1 VKEEILHIVWKYSL
15 LNQFSCYSTDGEKVE
30 VISPGIHNESD
41 AGPDFSSAKIRV
53 GEMVWVGNVE
63 IHIKTSDWYE
73 HLHQFD
79 PSYQNVVLHVVF
91 EDDCGDI
98 EGTKKFPILE
108 LKKCVDLNVWS
119 RISQIEKSKLKIPC
133 SDFIHE
139 VSTLDWIRWQDQ
151 LINERFERKV
161 KEVQLLYKLSDKNW
175 ESVIFQLLSKSLGGT
190 VNKEPFLILSKQ
202 VNLSF
207 LKKHK
212 DRLFVIESILFG
224 MSGML
229 DSDFNDLYPVS
240 LKKEY
245 TFYKAK
251 FSLYEMEGFWWKW
264 LRLRP
269 SSFPTIQL
277 ALLSSLI
284 HNLQD
289 LELLFQVNSFN
300 DFKET
305 IQKNSCLSLYW
316 ENHYKFDLPSKD
328 KTKNWGDDLLKRIF
342 INAVIPYQIAKYI
355 LNGGDDVSDFL
366 RKMDDLKYENNKV
379 IRKWQLLNVPIS
391 TSYESQAMLQL
402 NKEYCSR
409 KKCLNCNIG
418 LRILKHSK
426 YDKTFERNT

>member
-1 VKEEILHIVWKYSL
+1 MKEEILHIVWKYSL
-15 LNQFSCYSTDGEKVE
+15 LNQFNCYSTDGEKVE
-30 VISPGIHNESD
+30 IMSPGIHNESD
-41 AGPDFSSAKIRV
+41 AGPDFSSAKVRV
-53 GEMVWVGNVE
+53 GEMIWVGNVE
-63 IHIKTSDWYE
+63 IHLKTSDWYE
-73 HLHQFD
+73 HLHHFD
-79 PSYQNVVLHVVF
+79 PSYQNVVLHVVY

-98 EGTKKFPILE
+98 EGTKKFPVLE

-119 RISQIEKSKLKIPC
+119 RITQIEKSKSKIPC
-133 SDFIHE
+133 SEFINE
-139 VSTLDWIRWQDQ
+139 VSSLDWIAWQDR
-151 LINERFERKV
+151 LIIERFERKV
-161 KEVQLLYKLSDKNW
+161 KEVQLLYKLSNKNW
-175 ESVIFQLLSKSLGGT
+175 ESVIFQLLAKSLGGT
-190 VNKEPFLILSKQ
+190 VNKEPFLILSRQ

-229 DSDFNDLYPVS
+229 EEDFIDLYPVS

-251 FSLYEMEGFWWKW
+251 FSLYQMEGFWWKW

-284 HNLQD
+284 HNLTD
-289 LELLFQVNSFN
+289 LEFLFRAKS
-300 DFKET
+300 FKEFKII
-305 IQKNSCLSLYW
+305 IQNNSCLSFYW
-316 ENHYKFDLPSKD
+316 ENHYKFDSPSKE

-342 INAVIPYQIAKYI
+342 INAVIPYQIAKDI
-355 LNGGDDVSDFL
+355 LLGGEGSYDFL
-366 RKMDDLKYENNKV
+366 HKMNDLKYENNKV
-379 IRKWQLLNVPIS
+379 VRKWQMLNAPIS
-391 TSYESQAMLQL
+391 TCYESQAMLQL

-418 LRILKHSK
+418 LRILKRSK
-426 YDKTFERNT
+426 YDRTFEENP